1 MKKLT
6 TALLTALL
14 LLNLAA
20 CGEKEPDDTPS
31 GYDDSLISELYS
43 EEGEYTDAE
52 NNTLAYSYHVPRIMS
67 ETAVA
72 AALNDEIAD
81 QFGALVQEQKNMM
94 ASRVS
99 LTCLSVTW
107 TSYWNDSLLC
117 LVVRAEMDGDTST
130 TETYSYDFFGGK
142 RLMSED
148 LLARCELSTQDF
160 ITAAR
165 RTAANYFDETYRDA
179 LSGSMGG
186 ADFIASYAERR
197 AWTLSDE
204 NINAETRTTTGANG
218 EEQTTVYT
226 AQEYTLIIPWRDGIE
241 DSIKANVAAWTE
253 MARKQELEELLPEK
267 LTELDNACRKA
278 IVEGC
283 WVELADGSTQHFAL
297 TEADQINLNVALEA
311 VKAGAE
317 GYPYHAD
324 GELCRVFS
332 AADINAVAAAAVAH
346 KLYHTTY
353 FNHAKQW
360 ATRAKT
366 ADELAGIHY
375 GAQLPEDLA
384 ANMAKVISSVSGQ

>member
-1 MKKLT
+1 MKREY
-6 TALLTALL
+6 AH
-14 LLNLAA
+14 
-20 CGEKEPDDTPS
+20 EPP
-31 GYDDSLISELYS
+31 I
-43 EEGEYTDAE
+43 
-52 NNTLAYSYHVPRIMS
+52 V
-67 ETAVA
+67 
-72 AALNDEIAD
+72 
-81 QFGALVQEQKNMM
+81 
-94 ASRVS
+94 
-99 LTCLSVTW
+99 SVTQL
-107 TSYWNDSLLC
+107 NPEQCEVLLH
-117 LVVRAEMDGDTST
+117 
-130 TETYSYDFFGGK
+130 
-142 RLMSED
+142 
-148 LLARCELSTQDF
+148 
-160 ITAAR
+160 
-165 RTAANYFDETYRDA
+165 
-179 LSGSMGG
+179 
-186 ADFIASYAERR
+186 
-197 AWTLSDE
+197 E

-226 AQEYTLIIPWRDGIE
+226 AQEYTLIIPWREGIE

-283 WVELADGSTQHFAL
+283 WVKLADGSTQHFAL

-311 VKAGAE
+311 VKAGAD

-384 ANMAKVISSVSGQ
+384 ANMAKVIASVSGQ

>member
-1 MKKLT
+1 MKREY
-6 TALLTALL
+6 AH
-14 LLNLAA
+14 
-20 CGEKEPDDTPS
+20 EPP
-31 GYDDSLISELYS
+31 I
-43 EEGEYTDAE
+43 
-52 NNTLAYSYHVPRIMS
+52 V
-67 ETAVA
+67 
-72 AALNDEIAD
+72 
-81 QFGALVQEQKNMM
+81 
-94 ASRVS
+94 
-99 LTCLSVTW
+99 SVTQL
-107 TSYWNDSLLC
+107 NPEQCEVLLH
-117 LVVRAEMDGDTST
+117 
-130 TETYSYDFFGGK
+130 
-142 RLMSED
+142 
-148 LLARCELSTQDF
+148 
-160 ITAAR
+160 
-165 RTAANYFDETYRDA
+165 
-179 LSGSMGG
+179 
-186 ADFIASYAERR
+186 
-197 AWTLSDE
+197 E

-226 AQEYTLIIPWRDGIE
+226 AQEYTLIIPWREGIE

-283 WVELADGSTQHFAL
+283 WVGLADGSIQHFAL

-311 VKAGAE
+311 VKAGAD

-324 GELCRVFS
+324 GNLCCVFS

-366 ADELAGIHY
+366 ADELASIHY

-384 ANMAKVISSVSGQ
+384 ANMAKVIASVSGQ

>member
-1 MKKLT
+1 M
-6 TALLTALL
+6 
-14 LLNLAA
+14 
-20 CGEKEPDDTPS
+20 
-31 GYDDSLISELYS
+31 
-43 EEGEYTDAE
+43 
-52 NNTLAYSYHVPRIMS
+52 
-67 ETAVA
+67 
-72 AALNDEIAD
+72 
-81 QFGALVQEQKNMM
+81 
-94 ASRVS
+94 
-99 LTCLSVTW
+99 SVTQL
-107 TSYWNDSLLC
+107 NPEQCEVLLH
-117 LVVRAEMDGDTST
+117 
-130 TETYSYDFFGGK
+130 
-142 RLMSED
+142 
-148 LLARCELSTQDF
+148 
-160 ITAAR
+160 
-165 RTAANYFDETYRDA
+165 
-179 LSGSMGG
+179 
-186 ADFIASYAERR
+186 
-197 AWTLSDE
+197 E

-218 EEQTTVYT
+218 EEQTT
-226 AQEYTLIIPWRDGIE
+226 LIIPWREGIE

-311 VKAGAE
+311 VKAGAD

-384 ANMAKVISSVSGQ
+384 ANMAKVIASVSGQ

>member
-1 MKKLT
+1 MKREY
-6 TALLTALL
+6 AH
-14 LLNLAA
+14 
-20 CGEKEPDDTPS
+20 EPP
-31 GYDDSLISELYS
+31 I
-43 EEGEYTDAE
+43 
-52 NNTLAYSYHVPRIMS
+52 V
-67 ETAVA
+67 
-72 AALNDEIAD
+72 
-81 QFGALVQEQKNMM
+81 
-94 ASRVS
+94 
-99 LTCLSVTW
+99 SVTQL
-107 TSYWNDSLLC
+107 NPEQCEVLLH
-117 LVVRAEMDGDTST
+117 
-130 TETYSYDFFGGK
+130 
-142 RLMSED
+142 
-148 LLARCELSTQDF
+148 
-160 ITAAR
+160 
-165 RTAANYFDETYRDA
+165 
-179 LSGSMGG
+179 
-186 ADFIASYAERR
+186 
-197 AWTLSDE
+197 E

-241 DSIKANVAAWTE
+241 ESIKANVAAWTE

-267 LTELDNACRKA
+267 LTELDDACRKA

-311 VKAGAE
+311 VKAGAD

-324 GELCRVFS
+324 GKLCCVFS

-384 ANMAKVISSVSGQ
+384 ANMAKVIASVSGQ

>member
-1 MKKLT
+1 M
-6 TALLTALL
+6 
-14 LLNLAA
+14 
-20 CGEKEPDDTPS
+20 
-31 GYDDSLISELYS
+31 
-43 EEGEYTDAE
+43 
-52 NNTLAYSYHVPRIMS
+52 
-67 ETAVA
+67 
-72 AALNDEIAD
+72 
-81 QFGALVQEQKNMM
+81 
-94 ASRVS
+94 
-99 LTCLSVTW
+99 SVTQL
-107 TSYWNDSLLC
+107 NPEQCEVLLH
-117 LVVRAEMDGDTST
+117 
-130 TETYSYDFFGGK
+130 
-142 RLMSED
+142 
-148 LLARCELSTQDF
+148 
-160 ITAAR
+160 
-165 RTAANYFDETYRDA
+165 
-179 LSGSMGG
+179 
-186 ADFIASYAERR
+186 
-197 AWTLSDE
+197 E

-226 AQEYTLIIPWRDGIE
+226 AQEYTLIIPWREGIE

-278 IVEGC
+278 IVEG
-283 WVELADGSTQHFAL
+283 
-297 TEADQINLNVALEA
+297 QINLNVALEA

-360 ATRAKT
+360 ATHAKT

-384 ANMAKVISSVSGQ
+384 ANMAKVIASVSGQ